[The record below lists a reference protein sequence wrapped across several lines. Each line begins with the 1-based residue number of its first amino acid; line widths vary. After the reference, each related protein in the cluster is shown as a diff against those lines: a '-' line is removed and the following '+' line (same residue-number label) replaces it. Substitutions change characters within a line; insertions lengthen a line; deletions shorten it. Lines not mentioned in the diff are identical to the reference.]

1 MATFT
6 QEEVGKIK
14 ETFDK
19 IDRRMLPN
27 GTTPIHADDKPIAD
41 GYAMMAKLLQN
52 RLNAD
57 HSLSPAERTEIE
69 YVKTWFEGAEKV
81 NRGTGL
87 FSTLIRTYSDI
98 QGELRYGSKFTSE
111 LMQQAS
117 NKVGHNAFKNLNE
130 NINDGKLIIPTMEDI
145 AKQDATGVGEVLFS
159 RDKND
164 TAHAK
169 SQNSAW
175 SGVSLFS
182 VLGNDQ
188 TNRILN
194 SGEKEVFDN
203 LTDLRDSM
211 FLVESFRHA
220 FSEVAS
226 HPSVSSSIK
235 VVINLLFNPEIGIPS
250 VIIQPEKID
259 QIINLAK
266 ELEMSFSFEIA
277 KNALNER
284 AAYKSKDFNI
294 KSDNA
299 LQSIADIFLLG
310 MIKEHSAYNAIKN
323 VIKYG
328 NYNILKSLQEYYNLS
343 SKDVDYKNF
352 VSNAHEIFS
361 KDKVHTDMKKGV
373 TWLSD
378 DPEYLYQQALQDSK
392 AGLAVRYALKKL
404 SPIVFSEEFDFT
416 KHNEHGE
423 LNLYSPENP
432 NGMTEAYIQKR
443 AEMVQAWI
451 SKDDSE
457 QTAYYHDVA
466 SKQSAGN
473 ESNKIANIV
482 FGTEGSD
489 TLDGGDHNDHLF
501 GGAGNDTFASSK
513 GNDYMEGGVDY
524 DVYHIK
530 GKDTV
535 FDSDLNGKIVFD
547 GLSQSP
553 SLFQKTGK
561 NSWAAFGAS
570 HITATRNDKDLL
582 IQNNDDSVLIKGYF
596 STAKHIDNM
605 LWSGLNFHL
614 IESSVHHTY
623 RADDKLINSF
633 RIHSDPYKTIAVVGN
648 ERGDI
653 VMPFSAKSVIV
664 DSGDGKDI
672 VYGNVKGGNIIL
684 GGKDHDILHG
694 ANHSPGTRD
703 KNTDVLTDVI
713 VGGGGHDLID
723 GMGGKDIIHTGEIN
737 EHLNKISSYKKG
749 DWAVGHLGDD
759 EIYGSRGHDFL
770 QGGSGNDTMFG
781 GAGHDVMVGDGD
793 VQFNSKWKYI
803 GATSSSTVVSP
814 TAMGF
819 EITEIAGSNIGT
831 EHNIKGSGDVDKKS
845 MERVF
850 LHDEA
855 MHQWKVQINDE
866 KGDYE
871 LTNALIR
878 RNTHVVEEKSQSS
891 YDDTLH
897 GGSGNDLII
906 GQRGND
912 ELFGDEGNDI
922 LWGDDNRDNQI
933 IGNDKLYGGNGD
945 DTLHGGAGNDFLSG
959 GEGTNKLY
967 GGDGFD
973 TYQMLSNESQHQ
985 IINDSDKQG
994 EMIVDGLNLGRLS
1007 WKFDAK
1013 TQKWTSASGT
1023 DVTLKQIDDSLQI
1036 FNGSSDKIAT
1046 IEQFTNGTFG
1056 IQLENQAPKVKE
1068 RVNPGSAV
1076 SNQAFVHHLGDNL
1089 FADEDQ
1095 ESLNY
1100 TVTLA
1105 DGSPLPAWLNFN
1117 AGAMTLS
1124 GTPTK
1129 DHIGSISLKITA
1141 TDKEGLSNH
1150 QTWAFQVE
1158 PPANEAPKLKT
1169 NPLAVSS
1176 VQENGSQVFSL
1187 ADWFEDD
1194 KAFSQLNFNLAM
1206 ADGSALPSWLNQQN
1220 GSVSVAPDFD
1230 AAGTYHLS
1238 LSAQDE
1244 EGLSSPV
1251 MNWQINVANVNR
1263 APTVSGSVDT
1273 QTLEFGKDWRL
1284 QLPELFKD
1292 GDKGDTLSYRLEM
1305 ADGSALPQWLHFNAQ
1320 SQTLSG
1326 TPDVAGSL
1334 NLKLT
1339 ATDTN
1344 QASVATHINLQ
1355 VNPKPINPKPEQPTE
1370 QPEDGA
1376 STTPPVKP
1384 NTTDSFGNDK
1394 LEGSDKND
1402 VMKGGFG
1409 SDTLNGG
1416 NGKDTLDGSFGDD
1429 ILNGGNGDD
1438 TLDGGFGNDTL
1449 NGGSGNDTLDGSFG
1463 NDTLYGSNGNDKL
1476 EGGFGDDSLNG
1487 GNGHDTLEGGFG
1499 NDTLNGGNG
1508 NDKLDGGFG
1517 DDILIG
1523 GTGNDKLSGGFGND
1537 TYIFNLGDGHDT
1549 IQESFGQDKLKIN
1562 GLRLSDVL
1570 FVNEGRNLIIDS
1582 KISDDRITLEN
1593 HYFFGSNN
1601 PRMTN
1606 SASNSDKV
1614 DVFEF
1619 ADGQSLSYEQ
1629 VERLAQPFDYLN
1641 NPNPY

>member
-1 MATFT
+1 M
-6 QEEVGKIK
+6 
-14 ETFDK
+14 
-19 IDRRMLPN
+19 
-27 GTTPIHADDKPIAD
+27 
-41 GYAMMAKLLQN
+41 
-52 RLNAD
+52 
-57 HSLSPAERTEIE
+57 
-69 YVKTWFEGAEKV
+69 
-81 NRGTGL
+81 
-87 FSTLIRTYSDI
+87 
-98 QGELRYGSKFTSE
+98 
-111 LMQQAS
+111 
-117 NKVGHNAFKNLNE
+117 
-130 NINDGKLIIPTMEDI
+130 
-145 AKQDATGVGEVLFS
+145 
-159 RDKND
+159 
-164 TAHAK
+164 
-169 SQNSAW
+169 
-175 SGVSLFS
+175 
-182 VLGNDQ
+182 
-188 TNRILN
+188 
-194 SGEKEVFDN
+194 
-203 LTDLRDSM
+203 
-211 FLVESFRHA
+211 
-220 FSEVAS
+220 
-226 HPSVSSSIK
+226 
-235 VVINLLFNPEIGIPS
+235 
-250 VIIQPEKID
+250 
-259 QIINLAK
+259 
-266 ELEMSFSFEIA
+266 
-277 KNALNER
+277 
-284 AAYKSKDFNI
+284 
-294 KSDNA
+294 
-299 LQSIADIFLLG
+299 
-310 MIKEHSAYNAIKN
+310 
-323 VIKYG
+323 
-328 NYNILKSLQEYYNLS
+328 
-343 SKDVDYKNF
+343 
-352 VSNAHEIFS
+352 
-361 KDKVHTDMKKGV
+361 
-373 TWLSD
+373 
-378 DPEYLYQQALQDSK
+378 
-392 AGLAVRYALKKL
+392 
-404 SPIVFSEEFDFT
+404 
-416 KHNEHGE
+416 
-423 LNLYSPENP
+423 
-432 NGMTEAYIQKR
+432 
-443 AEMVQAWI
+443 
-451 SKDDSE
+451 
-457 QTAYYHDVA
+457 
-466 SKQSAGN
+466 
-473 ESNKIANIV
+473 
-482 FGTEGSD
+482 
-489 TLDGGDHNDHLF
+489 
-501 GGAGNDTFASSK
+501 
-513 GNDYMEGGVDY
+513 
-524 DVYHIK
+524 
-530 GKDTV
+530 
-535 FDSDLNGKIVFD
+535 
-547 GLSQSP
+547 
-553 SLFQKTGK
+553 
-561 NSWAAFGAS
+561 
-570 HITATRNDKDLL
+570 

-605 LWSGLNFHL
+605 LWSGFGFNL
-614 IESSVHHTY
+614 IESPVHHTY
-623 RADDKLINSF
+623 KVNNGLINSF
-633 RIHSDPYKTIAVVGN
+633 QIRPNPDDNETIAVIGN
-648 ERGDI
+648 KRGDI

-664 DSGDGKDI
+664 DSGDGKDTI
-672 VYGNVKGGNIIL
+672 YGSVKGGNIIL

-713 VGGGGHDLID
+713 VGGEGHDLID
-723 GMGGKDIIHTGEIN
+723 GMGGKDIIHTGEID
-737 EHLNKISSYKKG
+737 EHLDKKSSNEKG

-803 GATSSSTVVSP
+803 GATSSSTAVSP

-819 EITEIAGSNIGT
+819 EMTEIAGSRLGV
-831 EHNIKGSGDVDKKS
+831 EHNVKDKGAVTRKI
-845 MERVF
+845 MERVS
-850 LHDEA
+850 LHDDA
-855 MHQWKVQINDE
+855 MHQWEVQINDE

-878 RNTHVVEEKSQSS
+878 RNTHIVEENSQSS

-912 ELFGDEGNDI
+912 ELFGDDGHDI

-933 IGNDKLYGGNGD
+933 IGNDKLYGGKGN
-945 DTLHGGAGNDFLSG
+945 DTLYGGAGNDLLSG
-959 GEGTNKLY
+959 GEGTNELY

-1007 WKFDAK
+1007 WKFDAE
-1013 TQKWTSASGT
+1013 TQKWAADFGT
-1023 DVTLKQIDDSLQI
+1023 DVTLKQTDGSLQI
-1036 FNGSSDKIAT
+1036 FNGRNNEIAT

-1068 RVNPGSAV
+1068 RVNAGSAV

-1129 DHIGSISLKITA
+1129 DHVGSISLKITA

-1158 PPANEAPKLKT
+1158 PPPNEAPKLKT

-1305 ADGSALPQWLHFNAQ
+1305 ADGSALLQWLHFNAQ

-1416 NGKDTLDGSFGDD
+1416 NGNDTLDGSFGDD

-1463 NDTLYGSNGNDKL
+1463 NDILRGSNGNDTL

-1517 DDILIG
+1517 DDVLIG
-1523 GTGNDKLSGGFGND
+1523 GKGNDKLSGGFGND

-1601 PRMTN
+1601 PRITH
-1606 SASNSDKV
+1606 SASKSDKV